1 MQAEIN
7 DTLIRVTL
15 HEKRNIGVR
24 KYKVESVGAV
34 YDNGYTEYRLTQTY
48 SNEVA
53 AYYKPHYASNE
64 RIPIC
69 DFNPITKIEE
79 CADCSI
85 DIFAILNNDGTQ
97 NDKTNEII
105 SMLLKQHNIRYKSK
119 KKRQ

>member
-24 KYKVESVGAV
+24 KYKVESVGTV
-34 YDNGYTEYRLTQTY
+34 YDNGYTEYRLTQIY

-69 DFNPITKIEE
+69 NFSPTTKIEE
-79 CADCSI
+79 GADCSI